1 MAQRVKEKKVS
12 YDVVVVGGGLSGM
25 CAAIAAARHGAKT
38 ALIHARHVLGGNA
51 SSEIRMHICGASES
65 MAKPD
70 LEEGG
75 ILYEMMLDNKS
86 RNDYFSYSTWDM
98 VLFSAVKKQANLTT
112 YLNTTMED
120 CVVEENCIRQITAY
134 QQTTET
140 RFFIDG
146 KVFIDCTGNGTLG
159 YFAGA
164 EYRIG
169 SEGKAE
175 FGEQHA
181 PDEPNNNRMGN
192 TLLFKAVDRGHSVNF
207 KRPDFAR
214 EFTEEE
220 LKYRTHSAVHGAKA
234 KAGVDDAYLRM
245 TAFSTSA
252 VDYGYWWIELPGEKE
267 DIIDEYEEIRDEL
280 VSCIY
285 GIWDHLKNGGDH
297 GAENYD
303 LEWVGMMPGMRE
315 SRRLV
320 GDYILNEND
329 VLSNRQFED
338 AVAYGGWAMDIHT
351 PKGLYDF
358 DNLPS
363 TIVSFDGSYTIPYR
377 CYYSKN
383 INNLM
388 MAGRN
393 ISASKMA
400 MGSTRVMGTCAIG
413 GQAVGTAAAMCMKY
427 DCMPKGILAHMDE
440 LQQTLLKDDCYIPG
454 IRNTDDKDLAQTA
467 VVTASSAKE
476 GFGPEQV
483 INGISRGEGSER
495 NIWISDGIHKQEA
508 QDQDEWLSLALKE
521 KSKVS
526 QVRLTFDSNFN
537 YAIKITLSAKR
548 QKQQRIGV
556 PVELVKNYTVT
567 LWNGN
572 VKAAEKTITDNVQ
585 RANVVDFE
593 PTLCD
598 RVTVTVHDTN
608 GGEDA
613 HIYEVRVYA

>member
-1 MAQRVKEKKVS
+1 MSNRVKQKYAS
-12 YDVVVVGGGLSGM
+12 YEVVGVGGGRSGM

-38 ALIHARHVLGGNA
+38 ALIQGRHVFGGNA

-75 ILYEMMLDNKS
+75 ILYEMMLENKS
-86 RNDYFSYSTWDM
+86 RNDYYNFSVWDL
-98 VLFSAVKKQANLTT
+98 VLYSAVKKEPNLTA
-112 YLNTTMED
+112 YLNTVMED
-120 CVVEENCIRQITAY
+120 CETEGDRICRIVAY

-140 RFFIDG
+140 RWVIDG
-146 KVFIDCTGNGTLG
+146 QIFIDCTGNGTLG
-159 YFAGA
+159 YLAGA
-164 EYRIG
+164 EYRVG

-175 FGEQHA
+175 FNEPDA

-192 TLLFKAVDRGHSVNF
+192 TLLFKAVDRGHSVRF
-207 KRPDFAR
+207 KRPECAR
-214 EFTEEE
+214 VFTEEE

-234 KAGVDDAYLRM
+234 KDGVDSAYLRI
-245 TAFSTSA
+245 TSFSSSA
-252 VDYGYWWIELPGEKE
+252 VDYGYWWIELTGQKE

-303 LEWVGMMPGMRE
+303 LEWVGMLPGTRE
-315 SRRLV
+315 SRRLM

-329 VLSNRQFED
+329 VTGNRQFED
-338 AVAYGGWAMDIHT
+338 AVAYGGWAMDIHA

-358 DNLPS
+358 DELPS
-363 TIVSFDGSYTIPYR
+363 QVVSFEGSYTIPYR

-383 INNLM
+383 IGNML

-393 ISASKMA
+393 ISATKMA

-413 GQAVGTAAAMCMKY
+413 GQAAGTAAALCIKY
-427 DCMPKGILAHMDE
+427 GCLPRGVHDHMDE

-454 IRNTDDKDLAQTA
+454 IRNTDEKDLARTA
-467 VVTASSAKE
+467 EVTASSARE

-483 INGISRGEGSER
+483 ISGVSRGEGAQR
-495 NIWISDGIHKQEA
+495 NIWISEGMGPEGEQ
-508 QDQDEWLSLALKE
+508 LTLKLE
-521 KSKVS
+521 KTSEVS
-526 QVRLTFDSNFN
+526 QVRLTFDSNFT
-537 YAIKITLSAKR
+537 YAIKPTMSAKR
-548 QKQQRIGV
+548 QRQQRIGT
-556 PVELVKNYTVT
+556 PPELVKDYTVA
-567 LWNGN
+567 LWKDG
-572 VKAAEKTITDNVQ
+572 EKVSERTVRDNVQ
-585 RANVVDFE
+585 RANVVELE
-593 PTLCD
+593 PAVCD
-598 RVTVTVHDTN
+598 TVTVTVHSTN

>member
-1 MAQRVKEKKVS
+1 MAQRVKTKSVS

-98 VLFSAVKKQANLTT
+98 VLFRAVKRQPNLTT
-112 YLNTTMED
+112 YLNTAMED
-120 CVVEENCIRQITAY
+120 CVVENDCIRQITAY

-146 KVFIDCTGNGTLG
+146 KLFIDCTGNGTLG

-175 FGEQHA
+175 FGEEHA
-181 PDEPNNNRMGN
+181 PKEPNNNRMGN
-192 TLLFKAVDRGHSVNF
+192 TLLFKAVDRGHSIHF

-214 EFTEEE
+214 TFTEEE

-245 TAFSTSA
+245 TSFSTSA
-252 VDYGYWWIELPGEKE
+252 VDYGYWWVELSGEKE
-267 DIIDEYEEIRDEL
+267 DIIDEYEEIRDDL

-320 GDYILNEND
+320 GDYILTEND
-329 VLSNRQFED
+329 ILSHRQFED
-338 AVAYGGWAMDIHT
+338 AVAYGGWAMDIHA

-377 CYYSKN
+377 SYYSKN
-383 INNLM
+383 ISNLM

-393 ISASKMA
+393 ISTSKMA

-413 GQAVGTAAAMCMKY
+413 GQAVGTAAAMCLKY
-427 DCMPKGILAHMDE
+427 DCLPRGILAHMDE
-440 LQQTLLKDDCYIPG
+440 LQQTLLKEDCYIPG
-454 IRNTDDKDLAQTA
+454 IRNTDEKDLARTA
-467 VVTASSAKE
+467 TVTASSAKE
-476 GFGPEQV
+476 GFGPKQV
-483 INGISRGEGSER
+483 ISGISRGEGPDR
-495 NIWISDGIHKQEA
+495 NIWISDGMHGNDGQG
-508 QDQDEWLSLALKE
+508 EWLSLKLKE
-521 KSKVS
+521 KSEVS

-548 QKQQRIGV
+548 QKQQRIGT
-556 PVELVKNYTVT
+556 PAELVKDYTVA
-567 LWNGN
+567 LWDGD
-572 VKAAEKTITDNVQ
+572 VKVAEKTITDNVQ
-585 RANVVDFE
+585 RANVIDFQ
-593 PTLCD
+593 PACCD
-598 RVTVTVHDTN
+598 KVTITVHDTN
-608 GGEDA
+608 GAEDA

>member
-1 MAQRVKEKKVS
+1 MSERVKIKKAA
-12 YDVVVVGGGLSGM
+12 YEVVVVGGGLSGM

-38 ALIHARHVLGGNA
+38 ALVHGRHIFGGNA
-51 SSEIRMHICGASES
+51 SSEIRMHVCGASES
-65 MAKPD
+65 MEKPD

-75 ILYEMMLDNKS
+75 ILYEMMLENKS
-86 RNDYFSYSTWDM
+86 RNDFYNFSVWDM
-98 VLFSAVKKQANLTT
+98 VLFSVVKREPNLTA
-112 YLNTTMED
+112 YINTVMED
-120 CVVEENCIRQITAY
+120 CETEEDSIRRIIAY

-140 RFFIDG
+140 RWIIDG

-159 YFAGA
+159 YLAGA
-164 EYRIG
+164 EYRVG

-175 FGEQHA
+175 FDEPDA

-192 TLLFKAVDRGHSVNF
+192 TLLFKAVDRGHSIRF
-207 KRPDFAR
+207 KRPEFAR
-214 EFTEEE
+214 VFTEEE

-234 KAGVDDAYLRM
+234 KDGVDAAYLRI
-245 TAFSTSA
+245 TSYSASA
-252 VDYGYWWIELPGEKE
+252 VDYGYWWIELTGEKE

-338 AVAYGGWAMDIHT
+338 AVAYGGWAMDIHA

-358 DNLPS
+358 DELPS
-363 TIVSFDGSYTIPYR
+363 NVVSFDGAYTIPYR
-377 CYYSKN
+377 SYYSKN
-383 INNLM
+383 ISNLM

-393 ISASKMA
+393 ISVSKMA

-413 GQAVGTAAAMCMKY
+413 GQAAGTAAAMCVKY
-427 DCMPKGILAHMDE
+427 GCLPRGIQEHMDE

-454 IRNTDDKDLAQTA
+454 IRNTDEKDLARTA
-467 VVTASSAKE
+467 VVTATSAKT

-483 INGISRGEGSER
+483 VNGISRGEGAER
-495 NIWISDGIHKQEA
+495 NIWISDGISAEG
-508 QDQDEWLSLALKE
+508 EMLSLNLAE
-521 KSKVS
+521 TSEVS

-537 YAIKITLSAKR
+537 YAIKLTMSGKR

-556 PVELVKNYTVT
+556 PPELVKDYTVA
-567 LWNGN
+567 LWKDGEK
-572 VKAAEKTITDNVQ
+572 VAEKTVKDNVQ
-585 RANVVDFE
+585 RANVVNFD
-593 PTLCD
+593 PVVCD
-598 RVTVTVHDTN
+598 QVTVAVHSTN
-608 GGEDA
+608 GAENV
-613 HIYEVRVYA
+613 HVYEVRVYA